1 MLKNY
6 LKTAWRNLWRNKFF
20 SVIKLSGLA
29 LGIACSLVIMLW
41 VNDEQSIDA
50 FHKNGSQLYSVFE
63 RHYNDGQ
70 IGGGY
75 ATQGLMADELKRVF
89 PEIEYATGYAW
100 NELNTFEAN
109 NKIIKENG
117 NHAGQDFFKMFTY
130 PMLEGNAATTLQSP
144 VGIAVSKKMAE
155 DFFGS
160 PRQAIGK
167 TIRYNNKKDLRIT
180 AVFDNV
186 PTSSSLQFDY
196 ILNWQIFLEDNS
208 WARNWTNNGPLTCVM
223 LRKGTDAKAFENKI
237 SRFLDTYNKDQ
248 TSQVYVRLGIQRYGD
263 VYLHPDL
270 DKNGNIS
277 GGRIQYVKLFSIV
290 AIFILLIACIN
301 FMNLETAR
309 SVKRAKEI
317 GIRKVAGAI

>member
-1 MLKNY
+1 MFKNY

-63 RHYNDGQ
+63 RRYNDGQ

-100 NELNTFEAN
+100 SELNTFEAN

-160 PRQAIGK
+160 PQHNCRRCK
-167 TIRYNNKKDLRIT
+167 
-180 AVFDNV
+180 
-186 PTSSSLQFDY
+186 
-196 ILNWQIFLEDNS
+196 
-208 WARNWTNNGPLTCVM
+208 
-223 LRKGTDAKAFENKI
+223 
-237 SRFLDTYNKDQ
+237 RF
-248 TSQVYVRLGIQRYGD
+248 S
-263 VYLHPDL
+263 
-270 DKNGNIS
+270 
-277 GGRIQYVKLFSIV
+277 FS
-290 AIFILLIACIN
+290 FC
-301 FMNLETAR
+301 
-309 SVKRAKEI
+309 S
-317 GIRKVAGAI
+317 